1 MVFLAA
7 SAGKRKIKWRTG
19 GKYQHV
25 FSVPHRHPEIWDVIS
40 LIDEHKLT
48 ISILRS
54 CPELDK
60 DIGAGV
66 ADRTPIQFGNQDFPN
81 IMENNISR
89 SAHSIKV
96 GLSIFLKPTSHK
108 IISKFQNSQD
118 SLFYFI
124 GCNERCQSKPR
135 FGSFR
140 YSLA

>member
-7 SAGKRKIKWRTG
+7 APGKTKINWRTG

-25 FSVPHRHPEIWDVIS
+25 FSVPHRHPEIWDVIT

-60 DIGAGV
+60 DIGAGL
-66 ADRTPIQFGNQDFPN
+66 ADRTPVQFGNQDFPN
-81 IMENNISR
+81 IMEKNISR

-96 GLSIFLKPTSHK
+96 GLIIFIKPTRLSPKSKTVK
-108 IISKFQNSQD
+108 IHC
-118 SLFYFI
+118 FI
-124 GCNERCQSKPR
+124 L
-135 FGSFR
+135 
-140 YSLA
+140 LAVMKDVNQILGLAPSGIH

>member
-25 FSVPHRHPEIWDVIS
+25 FSVPHRHPEIWDVIT

-48 ISILRS
+48 ISFLRS

-60 DIGAGV
+60 DIGAGL
-66 ADRTPIQFGNQDFPN
+66 AERTPIQFGNQDFPN

-96 GLSIFLKPTSHK
+96 SSSIFFKPTRLSPNSKTVK
-108 IISKFQNSQD
+108 IHCFILLAVMKDVNQN
-118 SLFYFI
+118 L
-124 GCNERCQSKPR
+124 G
-135 FGSFR
+135 
-140 YSLA
+140 LAPSGIH